1 MENPFRV
8 RKVIEVA
15 DGAVHL
21 GNGTV
26 LSLETEGETTVVSL
40 SHDMDENKV
49 LKLNIDETR
58 KLHALLGYYLSELAE
73 EYDI

>member
-8 RKVIEVA
+8 RKIVEV

-26 LSLETEGETTVVSL
+26 LSLETDDEETVVSL
-40 SHDMDENKV
+40 SHDMDDNKV
-49 LKLNIDETR
+49 LKLNLDET
-58 KLHALLGYYLSELAE
+58 KTLHTILGYYLSELDE
-73 EYDI
+73 GCT